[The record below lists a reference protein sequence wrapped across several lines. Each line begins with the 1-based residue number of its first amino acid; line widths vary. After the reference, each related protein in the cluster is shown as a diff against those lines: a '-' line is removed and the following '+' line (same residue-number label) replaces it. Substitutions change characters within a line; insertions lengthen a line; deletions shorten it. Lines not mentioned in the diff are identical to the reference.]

1 MLSQHFSKD
10 NTVVVTQL
18 RDPIQRVISAY
29 EFSIEVAGRKIQL
42 SDKEF
47 LKQKANTSAV
57 NTFNVWPWSH
67 LIPFSRNQMK
77 DRVRRLTHD
86 YICPYES
93 MNSLV
98 VSYCYLIVK

>member
-1 MLSQHFSKD
+1 M
-10 NTVVVTQL
+10 VTQL

-57 NTFNVWPWSH
+57 NTFNVWPWSY

-77 DRVRRLTHD
+77 DRVRLTHD
-86 YICPYES
+86 YFCTACRLNES
-93 MNSLV
+93 
-98 VSYCYLIVK
+98 